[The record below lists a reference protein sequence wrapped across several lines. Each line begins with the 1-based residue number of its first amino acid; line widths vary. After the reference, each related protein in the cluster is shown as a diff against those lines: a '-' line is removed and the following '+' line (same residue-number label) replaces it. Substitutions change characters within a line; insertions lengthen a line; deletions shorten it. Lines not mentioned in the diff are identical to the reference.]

1 MTGNTITFKID
12 PKPTWTRKARS
23 KPAANAEPEDVAEQ
37 PAPAPKSPTVPR
49 LARMLALA
57 HHLEA
62 LIESGKLRDYAHA
75 ARLLG
80 VTRARMTQVMNLLF
94 LPVPLQ
100 EDVLLGR
107 VRTTERALR
116 AALKEPVWPQ
126 ARETA

>member
-1 MTGNTITFKID
+1 MSGNTIRFKLERR
-12 PKPTWTRKARS
+12 PTWRRVARS
-23 KPAANAEPEDVAEQ
+23 KSTEGTAEIEAQ
-37 PAPAPKSPTVPR
+37 QSPTPTAPTIPR

-57 HHLEA
+57 HHIEA
-62 LIESGKLRDYAHA
+62 LIESGELRDYAHA

-80 VTRARMTQVMNLLF
+80 ITRARMTQIVNLRF
-94 LPVPLQ
+94 LPIALQ

-107 VRTTERALR
+107 VKSSERALR